1 MAVPDPE
8 IRNDVN
14 GRSVQDRLIEAAEE
28 LFCTRGFNDTSVR
41 DIAAAADCNVAS
53 VNYYFGSKD
62 NLYREI
68 WRRRLVQMRGSRLAS
83 IEKVMSASN
92 APKLEDLLRSY
103 ATTFLEPL
111 VGRAASC
118 RFVNLMAR
126 EMADSH
132 LPREVFLNEMVVPVM
147 SALGD
152 ALVRICPPLAHCNIR
167 LIILSIVSQLIHTL
181 CTQEMFEKSGHPDV
195 PKLDLQELVDHV
207 VKFSAAGIRAYAAE
221 S

>member
-8 IRNDVN
+8 IRTDVN
-14 GRSVQDRLIEAAEE
+14 GRGVQDRLIESAEE

-41 DIAAAADCNVAS
+41 DIAAAAECNVAS

-68 WRRRLVQMRGSRLAS
+68 WRRRLVQMRESRLAS
-83 IEKVMSASN
+83 IEKVMSAGKQ
-92 APKLEDLLRSY
+92 PRLEDLLKSY
-103 ATTFLEPL
+103 AVAFLEPL
-111 VGRAASC
+111 VGQAASC

-126 EMADSH
+126 EMVDPH
-132 LPREVFLNEMVVPVM
+132 LPREMFLNEMVAPVM

-152 ALVRICPPLAHCNIR
+152 ALIRICPPLAHCNIR
-167 LIILSIVSQLIHTL
+167 LIILSIVSQLIHIL
-181 CTQEMFEKSGHPDV
+181 CAQGMFEESGRPEV
-195 PKLDLQELVDHV
+195 PKLDLEELVDHV
-207 VKFSAAGIRAYAAE
+207 VRFSTAGIRAYAPE